1 MILSTNNIK
10 KLPWLNEEFILSKA
24 LEISYSYGRH
34 WSFETMT
41 NQSSVHKPR
50 MDEWMDRW
58 IDRCKG
64 GREEQMMEAGR
75 RKDNLTLIKN
85 NKIIINCQLD

>member
-1 MILSTNNIK
+1 MASSLETSFLALRYDHAKVDDYDTNSTNNIER
-10 KLPWLNEEFILSKA
+10 LPWLTEEFILSKA

-34 WSFETMT
+34 WSFETMI

-58 IDRCKG
+58 IDRCEG
-64 GREEQMMEAGR
+64 RREE
-75 RKDNLTLIKN
+75 
-85 NKIIINCQLD
+85 